1 MPTSLDFARDE
12 RDYGFVK
19 DADAILQFL
28 EMLAAEGGAAKNTLL
43 AYGSDLRGASEVLGG
58 RLVGADSA
66 ALQRL
71 GSEWMA
77 LSRTSVARKS
87 SVLRRFFGFLEED
100 GVRADD
106 PSDALPRP
114 TTQRALPR
122 ILSHADIQRL
132 FETLEQRRADRAGD
146 PLTLRM
152 IALVELLYGSGLR
165 ATELVSLPRHALRG
179 DQPFLI
185 LRGKGG
191 RERLVPI
198 SDRAR
203 AAVAE
208 WSRHVPPDQPHLFPS
223 GKSFLSRVRLFQLV
237 RELAAEAGI
246 APQRISPHVL
256 RHAFATHLL
265 EGGADLRALQ
275 TMLGHADIGT
285 TQIYT
290 HVNSAHLV
298 ELVNRRHPLMDSARA
313 VAGDQS

>member
-1 MPTSLDFARDE
+1 MIAPNDR
-12 RDYGFVK
+12 
-19 DADAILQFL
+19 DAIQMFL
-28 EMLAAEGGAAKNTLL
+28 EMLAVEGGAAQNTLL
-43 AYGSDLRGASEVLGG
+43 AYGSDLRSASATLGG
-58 RLVGADSA
+58 SLAGADVA
-66 ALQRL
+66 ALQKL
-71 GSEWMA
+71 GSEWME
-77 LSRTSVARKS
+77 LSRTSVARKA
-87 SVLRRFFGFLEED
+87 SVLRRFFAFLESE
-100 GVRADD
+100 GLRADD

-114 TTQRALPR
+114 ATQRALPR
-122 ILSHADIQRL
+122 TLGHDDVAKL
-132 FETLEQRRADRAGD
+132 FAALEERRQDRSSD
-146 PLTLRM
+146 PLTLRL

-165 ATELVSLPRHALRG
+165 ATELVSLPRHAMRG

-203 AAVAE
+203 AAVAD
-208 WSRHVPPDQPHLFPS
+208 WTRHVPGDQPWLFPS
-223 GKSFLSRVRLFQLV
+223 GKSFLSRIRLFQML

-246 APQRISPHVL
+246 PPQRISPHVL

-275 TMLGHADIGT
+275 TMLGHADIAT

-298 ELVNRRHPLMDSARA
+298 ELVNSRHPLMDKPR
-313 VAGDQS
+313 

>member
-1 MPTSLDFARDE
+1 VTPPNDR
-12 RDYGFVK
+12 
-19 DADAILQFL
+19 DAIQMFL
-28 EMLAAEGGAAKNTLL
+28 EMLAVEGGAAKNTLL
-43 AYGSDLRGASEVLGG
+43 AYGSDLRSASATLGG
-58 RLVGADSA
+58 RLAGADVA

-77 LSRTSVARKS
+77 LSRTSVARKG
-87 SVLRRFFGFLEED
+87 SVLRRFFAFLESE
-100 GVRADD
+100 GLRPDD

-122 ILSHADIQRL
+122 TLGHDDIARL
-132 FETLEQRRADRAGD
+132 FAALEERRQDRSGD
-146 PLTLRM
+146 PLTLRL

-203 AAVAE
+203 TAVAD
-208 WSRHVPPDQPHLFPS
+208 WARHVPGDQPWLFPS
-223 GKSFLSRVRLFQLV
+223 GKSFLSRIRLFQML
-237 RELAAEAGI
+237 RDLGAEAGI
-246 APQRISPHVL
+246 PPQRISPHVL

-275 TMLGHADIGT
+275 TMLGHADIAT

-298 ELVNRRHPLMDSARA
+298 ELVNSRHPLMDK
-313 VAGDQS
+313 G

>member
-1 MPTSLDFARDE
+1 
-12 RDYGFVK
+12 VK
-19 DADAILQFL
+19 DAEAIGQFL
-28 EMLAAEGGAAKNTLL
+28 EMLAAEGGAARNTLL
-43 AYGSDLRGASEVLGG
+43 AYGSDLRGASEGLDGGLVSADAAGLQKLG
-58 RLVGADSA
+58 DS
-66 ALQRL
+66 
-71 GSEWMA
+71 WMG
-77 LSRTSVARKS
+77 LSRTTVARKS
-87 SVLRRFFGFLEED
+87 SVLRRFFAFLEEE
-100 GVRADD
+100 RIRSDD

-114 TTQRALPR
+114 VTQRALPR
-122 ILSHADIQRL
+122 ILSHADVARL
-132 FETLEQRRADRAGD
+132 FDTLEQRRNDRHGD
-146 PLTLRM
+146 PLTLRL

-203 AAVAE
+203 AAVAG
-208 WSRHVPPDQPHLFPS
+208 WSVHVPGDQPFLFPS
-223 GKSFLSRVRLFQLV
+223 GHGHLSRVRLFQLL

-275 TMLGHADIGT
+275 VMLGHADIAT

-290 HVNSAHLV
+290 HVDSAHLV
-298 ELVNRRHPLMDSARA
+298 ELVNSRHPLMDRPK
-313 VAGDQS
+313 AG

>member
-1 MPTSLDFARDE
+1 MEIGDRE
-12 RDYGFVK
+12 
-19 DADAILQFL
+19 AIRQFL
-28 EMLAAEGGAAKNTLL
+28 EVLAVEDGAARNTLL
-43 AYGSDLRGASEVLGG
+43 AYGSDLRAASELLDGC
-58 RLVGADSA
+58 LMSA
-66 ALQRL
+66 GEPGLQRL
-71 GSEWMA
+71 GTEWMA

-87 SVLRRFFGFLEED
+87 SVLRRFFAFLEAE
-100 GVRADD
+100 GLRADD

-122 ILSHADIQRL
+122 TLGHGDIAKL
-132 FETLEQRRADRAGD
+132 FAALDERWRDRGD
-146 PLTLRM
+146 SLTLRL

-208 WSRHVPPDQPHLFPS
+208 WARHVPADQPFLFPS
-223 GKSFLSRVRLFQLV
+223 GKSYLSRVRLFQLL
-237 RELAAEAGI
+237 RELAAEASI
-246 APQRISPHVL
+246 APHRISPHVL

-275 TMLGHADIGT
+275 TMLGHADIAT

-298 ELVNRRHPLMDSARA
+298 ELVNSRHPLMDGASRNKP
-313 VAGDQS
+313 VSETRG